1 MRILGIDPGLA
12 SVGWGLIVHPEG
24 SAADVSWGV
33 IKTEAGTEMAQR
45 LQIIHRELSELMD
58 RLQPEAVAVEEL
70 FFSRNVK
77 TAIVVAQ
84 ARGVA
89 LLAAAAPGV
98 AVAEYT
104 PNEIKK
110 AVSGR
115 GGAGKSQVQKMVAT
129 LLGLSE
135 IPHPDHAA
143 DALAA
148 ALCHAHSLK
157 TARLLAAARK

>member
-12 SVGWGLIVHPEG
+12 STGWGFIIHPEG

-33 IKTEAGTEMAQR
+33 IKTDSAMEMAQR
-45 LQIIHRELSELMD
+45 LRIIHRELGDLVA
-58 RLQPEAVAVEEL
+58 RLQPEAVVVEEI

-89 LLAAAAPGV
+89 VLAAALANVPV
-98 AVAEYT
+98 ADYT

-115 GGAGKSQVQKMVAT
+115 GGAGKGQVQRMVAT
-129 LLGLSE
+129 LLGLNE
-135 IPHPDHAA
+135 IPRPDHAA

-157 TARLLAAARK
+157 TARLLRAARK